1 LTLYGLQFTTGIMAT
16 ISTLSTAQLKQI
28 VSIKEQIEALTAE
41 LNSIAGPE
49 PKAPEPVIATTPK
62 KRGMSAAGRAA
73 ISAAV
78 KARWAKLK
86 GEAVVAKPAKLEAKP
101 KKDKRSSQAT
111 RAKMAAAAKARWAK
125 AKAEGK
131 KGL

>member
-1 LTLYGLQFTTGIMAT
+1 MTN
-16 ISTLSTAQLKQI
+16 ISNLSTAQLLKI
-28 VSIKEQIEALTAE
+28 VAIKEQIEALTAE

-49 PKAPEPVIATTPK
+49 PKAPAPVIATIPK

-73 ISAAV
+73 ISAAA

-86 GEAVVAKPAKLEAKP
+86 GKAVVAKPGKVEAKP
-101 KKDKRSSQAT
+101 KKDKRSSPAF

-131 KGL
+131 RTF